1 MPTGSERV
9 VESSMGTCC
18 AFEVI
23 DAHSLPHISAV
34 GTAVE
39 NLHLKPN
46 SGSLREVYG
55 IQCMWQ
61 TTAFS
66 ENLKIR
72 TSLNKTVYCLL
83 CLNTYLF

>member
-18 AFEVI
+18 AFEVT

-46 SGSLREVYG
+46 SGSLRDTMYV
-55 IQCMWQ
+55 
-61 TTAFS
+61 T
-66 ENLKIR
+66 N
-72 TSLNKTVYCLL
+72 NCLFRKSQDT
-83 CLNTYLF
+83 NQFE